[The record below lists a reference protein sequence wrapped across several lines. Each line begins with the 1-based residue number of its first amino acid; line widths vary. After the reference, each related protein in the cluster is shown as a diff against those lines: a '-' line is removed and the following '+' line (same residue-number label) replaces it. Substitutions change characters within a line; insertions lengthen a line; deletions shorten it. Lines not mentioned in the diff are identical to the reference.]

1 MVIIMEKKFEFSK
14 VRVLEN
20 DIYRVSGIY
29 SFEPMIQ
36 LVKFSV
42 LKSIKVSQKYS
53 YRLLQTVLESFS
65 PLNFFLF
72 TSKIFGTLKTHYTL
86 VVTDLFIAQARM
98 CFGRHRH
105 CSLGGPWGIQRYD
118 KGPQGPM
125 WWGQFREHVWF
136 TSSD

>member
-36 LVKFSV
+36 FVKFPV
-42 LKSIKVSQKYS
+42 LNSIKVSQKYS

-65 PLNFFLF
+65 PLSFFLL
-72 TSKIFGTLKTHYTL
+72 TSKIFGT
-86 VVTDLFIAQARM
+86 F
-98 CFGRHRH
+98 
-105 CSLGGPWGIQRYD
+105 
-118 KGPQGPM
+118 
-125 WWGQFREHVWF
+125 
-136 TSSD
+136 